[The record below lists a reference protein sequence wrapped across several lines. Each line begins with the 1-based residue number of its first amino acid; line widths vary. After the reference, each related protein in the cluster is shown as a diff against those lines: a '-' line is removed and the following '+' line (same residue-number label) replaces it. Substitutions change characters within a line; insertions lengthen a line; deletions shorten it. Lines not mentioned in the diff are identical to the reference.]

1 MARTQKTRTVVIGSL
16 RISDLA
22 QAGCEAAISGRM
34 QGMRLFQ
41 LLLANPLRRDICEIM
56 AKLR

>member
-22 QAGCEAAISGRM
+22 QAGCEAAISEGM
-34 QGMRLFQ
+34 QGMGLFQ
-41 LLLANPLRRDICEIM
+41 LLLANPRRREICEMM